1 MGSGFDD
8 VRKVSDYTAEVVQQ
22 SMLAPGC
29 YLLTISSPEIART
42 ASPGQF
48 AMLRCGSTYDPFL
61 RRPLSFHSVDVEKG
75 EVSFLYR
82 VKGAGT
88 RWLAELH
95 KGDVVA
101 VLGPLGRGFRY
112 AEGRRRGLLV
122 GAGLGAAPLLFLA
135 ERLAEAGWQLLI
147 LLGAATRS
155 GILRMEAFE
164 RFGVVRAIAEDGS
177 TPRKGTV
184 LDLLEE
190 EIRRGG
196 WEAIYACGPQPV
208 LKGVQEISISTGIP
222 AQISVEE
229 RMACGLGACLGC
241 ACRSASSPGYVRVC
255 REGPVF
261 EAGEVVFDD
270 RSFS

>member
-1 MGSGFDD
+1 MNSVFGD
-8 VRKVSDYTAEVVQQ
+8 VRSVSDVTAKVVAQT
-22 SMLAPGC
+22 MLAPMC
-29 YLLTISSPEIART
+29 YLLTISAPGLART

-48 AMLRCGSTYDPFL
+48 AMLRCGESYDPFL
-61 RRPLSFHSVDVEKG
+61 RRPLSFHSVDVDKG

-82 VKGAGT
+82 VKGVGT

-95 KGDVVA
+95 EGDVIA

-112 AEGRRRGLLV
+112 AAGRRRGLLV

-135 ERLAEAGWQLLI
+135 ERLAGAGWQLLI
-147 LLGAATRS
+147 LLGAATKS
-155 GILRMEAFE
+155 GIPRMEAFE
-164 RFGVVRAIAEDGS
+164 RFGVVKAIAEDGS
-177 TPRKGTV
+177 TSKRGTV

-190 EIRRGG
+190 EIERGE
-196 WEAIYACGPQPV
+196 WDAIYGCGPQPV
-208 LKGVQEISISTGIP
+208 LKGIQEISIRAGVP

-241 ACRSASSPGYVRVC
+241 ACRSASHPGYVRVC